1 MHVTEAAQAGI
12 ARHVG
17 DLLEGLDPER
27 YSQMAVLSRRRAD
40 EAWIEG
46 LRWPVERVD
55 LRRSVAPPHDWAAYC
70 RLLQVMRDARPALVH
85 SHSSKAGILA
95 RRAAFRLGL
104 PAIHTPHVFSFQMT
118 TSPARRRLYAQAERA
133 AARWCRYVIC
143 VSEAERQA
151 ALVWQ
156 ICPPEKLALIRNGL
170 DVRPYAA
177 LPGRSYREG
186 LGVEAEAELLLAVG
200 GLRAQKGYPRLLAA
214 VATLRRARPRLR
226 CLIAGDGPDRPL
238 VEQMIAML
246 GLGDTVTLLGER
258 RDVPALLGAADVFV
272 MASLYEGCPY
282 SLLEAMA
289 ARAPAVT
296 VRAPGVEEIVAPG
309 TGWMVPAEELPA
321 AVAEAL
327 DHSQEATR
335 RAERAQELVASR
347 FRLGD
352 MLAQT
357 AALYEACLP

>member
-12 ARHVG
+12 ARHLG
-17 DLLEGLDPER
+17 DLLDGLDPDR
-27 YSQMAVLSRRRAD
+27 YSQMAVLSQRRAD
-40 EAWIEG
+40 EGWVAG

-55 LRRSVAPPHDWAAYC
+55 MRRSVTPPHDWTAYC

-85 SHSSKAGILA
+85 SHSSKAGVLA

-104 PAIHTPHVFSFQMT
+104 PALHTPHVFSFQMT
-118 TSPARRRLYAQAERA
+118 PSPARRRLYARVERVA
-133 AARWCRYVIC
+133 AGWCRYVIC

-151 ALVWQ
+151 ALTWR

-177 LPGRSYREG
+177 LPGRTYRERV
-186 LGVEAEAELLLAVG
+186 GVEPEAELLLAVG
-200 GLRAQKGYPRLLAA
+200 GLRAQKGYPRLLRA
-214 VATLRRARPRLR
+214 VAALRRTRPRLR

-238 VEQMIAML
+238 VEQMIAAL
-246 GLGDTVTLLGER
+246 GLGDVVTLLGER
-258 RDVPALLGAADVFV
+258 RDVPALLGAADLFV
-272 MASLYEGCPY
+272 MASIYEGCPY

-296 VRAPGVEEIVAPG
+296 IRAPGVEEIVAPG
-309 TGWMVPAEELPA
+309 AGWMVPAEDLPA
-321 AVAEAL
+321 ALTEAL
-327 DHSQEATR
+327 DHPQEAAR
-335 RAERAQELVASR
+335 RAERAHELVASR
-347 FRLGD
+347 FRLED

-357 AALYEACLP
+357 AALYDACLP